1 MVNKFLH
8 DYDNIANVI
17 TSLKSKKQDYED
29 KVEEIKTLIN
39 NIEGSSAWI
48 DQTLKTSFIN
58 CCNQYLTLYSRV
70 LSGLTSYIDCLEKK
84 SELFL
89 DLETTYA
96 RGA

>member
-1 MVNKFLH
+1 MSNKFLH
-8 DYDNIANVI
+8 DYDNVASVI
-17 TSLKSKKQDYED
+17 TSLKSKKKDYED
-29 KVEEIKTLIN
+29 KIIEIKNLVN
-39 NIEGSSAWI
+39 NIEGSNAWI
-48 DQTLKTSFIN
+48 DQTLKTAFMN
-58 CCNQYLTLYSRV
+58 CCNQYLTLYNKV

>member
-8 DYDNIANVI
+8 DYDNVDSVI
-17 TSLKSKKQDYED
+17 ISLKAKKQDYED
-29 KVEEIKTLIN
+29 KVAEIKTLIT

-58 CCNQYLTLYSRV
+58 CCHQYLTLYDRV
-70 LSGLTSYIDCLEKK
+70 LSGLTSYIDRLEKK
-84 SELFL
+84 SKLFL
-89 DLETTYA
+89 ELETTYA

>member
-17 TSLKSKKQDYED
+17 TSLKSKKSDYED
-29 KVEEIKTLIN
+29 KIAEIKTLIT

-58 CCNQYLTLYSRV
+58 CCNQYLTLYTRV

-84 SELFL
+84 SALFL

>member
-1 MVNKFLH
+1 MSNKFLH
-8 DYDNIANVI
+8 DYDNVASVI
-17 TSLKSKKQDYED
+17 TSLKSKKKDYED
-29 KVEEIKTLIN
+29 KIIEIKNLVN
-39 NIEGSSAWI
+39 NIEGSNAWI
-48 DQTLKTSFIN
+48 DQTLKTAFIN
-58 CCNQYLTLYSRV
+58 SCNQYLTLYNKV